1 LNNDKTIYFAGLNGL
16 RMISAL
22 AVVISH
28 ITLSLGDF
36 GLDSFIFG
44 KLDDGQAK
52 GLSLAGYGVS
62 IFFVIS
68 GFLITYLLQAEKQN
82 GTIDIKK
89 FYVRRILRIWP
100 LYYLY
105 LIVAVITIIATGLYL
120 DKGKLLLYIFFAAN
134 VPFILGSG
142 MPFLTHYWSLGVE
155 EQFYLFWPWLNR
167 KPARLEGVI
176 LSLIITLGGLKLFFH
191 FFRPGSVMEE
201 IIHVTRFHCMMIG
214 ALGALLYK
222 RRYSL
227 FMKIANHKI
236 SQAICWLI
244 LLLVAINKYHVASV
258 IDNEI
263 ISVVALIIIIGQINS
278 KNRIV
283 NLENNVFDFLGKIS
297 YGMYVIHP
305 LLIFLI
311 SRIAGKMQLHPW
323 IKYPLVYLFITGL
336 TILIAW
342 ASYEFYEKRFL
353 RLKKK
358 FEVVKTC
365 ASRIES

>member
-1 LNNDKTIYFAGLNGL
+1 
-16 RMISAL
+16 MISAL

-36 GLDSFIFG
+36 GLDPFIFG
-44 KLDDGQAK
+44 KLEDGQAK

-68 GFLITYLLQAEKQN
+68 GFLITYLLQAERQN

-105 LIVAVITIIATGLYL
+105 LAIAVIVIAAAGMYL
-120 DKGKLLLYIFFAAN
+120 DKGKLSLYIFFAAN

-167 KPARLEGVI
+167 KPARLEGI
-176 LSLIITLGGLKLFFH
+176 TLSLIIVLIGLKLFLH
-191 FFRPGSVMEE
+191 FFGPGSVAEE
-201 IIHVTRFHCMMIG
+201 VIHVTRFHCMMIG
-214 ALGALLYK
+214 ALGAVLYK
-222 RRYSL
+222 RRHSL
-227 FMKIANHKI
+227 FMTIADNKI
-236 SQAICWLI
+236 SQAICWLV
-244 LLLVAINKYHVASV
+244 LLLVASNKYHIASV

-263 ISVVALIIIIGQINS
+263 ISVVALIIIIGQINL
-278 KNRIV
+278 KNRII
-283 NLENNVFDFLGKIS
+283 NLENSVFDFLGKIS
-297 YGMYVIHP
+297 YGIYVIHP
-305 LLIFLI
+305 LLIFLTG
-311 SRIAGKMQLHPW
+311 RILGKMQLHPW

-342 ASYEFYEKRFL
+342 ILYELYEKRFL

-358 FEVVKTC
+358 FEVVKTS
-365 ASRIES
+365 ASRK